1 MPWGGVHSLRR
12 LESTGRASSPAE
24 HLALDETM
32 ADDFIATLDRDPT
45 LVFLY
50 QHAVD
55 HAGHTYGWGSPEQT
69 NACRHADA
77 QIARV
82 VAALEQRGMAA
93 DTAIVLTAESMRGRN
108 AVAPR

>member
-1 MPWGGVHSLRR
+1 M
-12 LESTGRASSPAE
+12 
-24 HLALDETM
+24 ALDETM
-32 ADDFIATLDRDPT
+32 ADDFISTLDRDPT